1 MDDQRD
7 GPVPDE
13 QTETVLDS
21 DTTDRPT
28 EPVPQT
34 GLERDCRVN
43 SFQLQP
49 NFNLARF
56 QGYWYSMSITR
67 YWMAIPS
74 WLPVRQAN
82 VQINYKLQS
91 DGTIQLLTGG
101 QFVYSFCDYIIGKGI
116 IPDKSHPEKMEAQ
129 FDTMVS
135 RASRKTPNWV
145 VSTDYEGYAVIYS
158 CWKEREDG
166 TCNPDYAYMWTLN
179 RKQSGH
185 TPEQE
190 VEIKRAAERMCV
202 PSENFKTFEQDGNCK
217 FNPDKFPAGGLGL
230 IPFLIIASLMIV
242 LLGILLYMCV
252 SKGDN
257 KSTLMKKTQ

>member
-1 MDDQRD
+1 MKTPTFLVVCCLFLIHIVYCDDVDDQRD

-91 DGTIQLLTGG
+91 DGTIQLLTGK
-101 QFVYSFCDYIIGKGI
+101 C
-116 IPDKSHPEKMEAQ
+116 HAQ
-129 FDTMVS
+129 RTSPIAVTTRDIT
-135 RASRKTPNWV
+135 ALV
-145 VSTDYEGYAVIYS
+145 VL
-158 CWKEREDG
+158 R
-166 TCNPDYAYMWTLN
+166 
-179 RKQSGH
+179 
-185 TPEQE
+185 
-190 VEIKRAAERMCV
+190 
-202 PSENFKTFEQDGNCK
+202 
-217 FNPDKFPAGGLGL
+217 
-230 IPFLIIASLMIV
+230 
-242 LLGILLYMCV
+242 
-252 SKGDN
+252 
-257 KSTLMKKTQ
+257 

>member
-1 MDDQRD
+1 
-7 GPVPDE
+7 
-13 QTETVLDS
+13 
-21 DTTDRPT
+21 
-28 EPVPQT
+28 
-34 GLERDCRVN
+34 
-43 SFQLQP
+43 
-49 NFNLARF
+49 
-56 QGYWYSMSITR
+56 
-67 YWMAIPS
+67 
-74 WLPVRQAN
+74 
-82 VQINYKLQS
+82 
-91 DGTIQLLTGG
+91 
-101 QFVYSFCDYIIGKGI
+101 
-116 IPDKSHPEKMEAQ
+116 MEAQ